1 MFRATCLTMFWRR
14 CGILCCLSNKYSRD
28 WKRLQLRTR
37 KNYWNIFVASWRRQ
51 QPYWGIIRQLRPR
64 PLALKSR
71 TRTRSRIWRS
81 LMPHSPPLFNM
92 RTHQSMVH
100 MGLVKFLIIPQYCLK
115 LATSSLNTLELLQTV
130 LFWRQKVLK
139 AQLIFCAKFNW
150 TQSFN
155 WNFYDLRVMRTKY

>member
-1 MFRATCLTMFWRR
+1 MFPATCLTMFWRR
-14 CGILCCLSNKYSRD
+14 CGILCCLSTKHSRD
-28 WKRLQLRTR
+28 WQMLQLRTR

-51 QPYWGIIRQLRPR
+51 TPCLRQLRPR

-71 TRTRSRIWRS
+71 TRTRSRSRIWRS
-81 LMPHSPPLFNM
+81 LMPRSPPLFNT

-100 MGLVKFLIIPQYCLK
+100 MDLVKLLK
-115 LATSSLNTLELLQTV
+115 TV
-130 LFWRQKVLK
+130 LFWRQEVLK

-155 WNFYDLRVMRTKY
+155 WNFYDLRVMRKKY